1 MNASSS
7 VEESKN
13 RSYTQSNGPGGHPI
27 FLPGIITKFKE
38 FSGQI
43 YIYKK
48 MKFTSDSQIS
58 TAEISKNSHN
68 IYIDHFRYQFCLK
81 NTEIQKLK
89 HKRSISISSVDGR
102 LIY

>member
-1 MNASSS
+1 
-7 VEESKN
+7 
-13 RSYTQSNGPGGHPI
+13 
-27 FLPGIITKFKE
+27 
-38 FSGQI
+38 
-43 YIYKK
+43 

-89 HKRSISISSVDGR
+89 HKRSISISNFDGR
-102 LIY
+102 LIF